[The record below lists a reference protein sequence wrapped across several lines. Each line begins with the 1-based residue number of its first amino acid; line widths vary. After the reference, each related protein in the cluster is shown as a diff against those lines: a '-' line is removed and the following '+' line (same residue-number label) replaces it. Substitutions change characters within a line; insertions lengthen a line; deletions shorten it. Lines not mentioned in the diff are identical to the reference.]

1 MLITIF
7 ISNGEDN
14 PKVQI
19 CKRQTRSNAK
29 GYKDTIS
36 YILPRKTLGEE
47 EVHTHESPYGIQ
59 E

>member
-14 PKVQI
+14 P
-19 CKRQTRSNAK
+19 K